1 MHEALYRFIH
11 AHYTEILA
19 IFPVILLLIG
29 LSIATGIDQ
38 YILRWK
44 RRIMLIICVLV
55 FSLIAQNFL
64 DNLLTYGTPMIT
76 LRIVIDIYGYSI
88 RPVILLLFLY
98 IVCPRKPGR
107 LWWVLIGINAG
118 VYLTAL
124 FTDICFT
131 INEENM
137 FQGGWPV
144 LRNSCLI
151 SSLLLL
157 GALVIST
164 LRDYRPFRLR
174 EIWIPA
180 FSVFIILF
188 ALLLDSSVHETQQPV
203 SFLTISIVISSIL
216 YYIWLHFQFVR
227 AHEKDLAAEQ
237 RIQIMMS
244 QIQPHFLYNT
254 LATIRGLCLKSPETA
269 AQTID
274 KFSRYLR
281 QNLDTLNHSGL
292 IPFKQELEHVK
303 IYTEIEM
310 LMFPYIQIR
319 YDIED
324 DCFSLPMLTVQPLVE
339 NAIRHGVRARSV
351 GQIDITVRK
360 NETGHTITIAD
371 NGLGF
376 DPSAIDTADE
386 KHIGIRNV
394 RERLEKQCGG
404 SLHVESRQGEGTVVT
419 LFIPLASQYNEEL
432 EQEGAVR

>member
-310 LMFPYIQIR
+310 LMFPYIQIQ